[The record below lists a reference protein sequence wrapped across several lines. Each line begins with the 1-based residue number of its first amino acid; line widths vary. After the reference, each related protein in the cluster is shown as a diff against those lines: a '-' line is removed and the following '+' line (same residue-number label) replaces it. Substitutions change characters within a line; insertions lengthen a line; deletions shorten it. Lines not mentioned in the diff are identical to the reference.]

1 MPARI
6 LPVVIAVTGNCLKQG
21 ADFMHQCRIVVL
33 LTVFFSF
40 CCLAQETPSETP
52 GDAPVSPAVAPAAVP
67 QGDTGHGGFFR
78 ELLAQRAAAAARDP
92 AVTTQRTAEGV
103 QLTTN
108 QQATPEA
115 SETAV
120 NWESVTLKDC
130 IEVLCRDLGME
141 FVISPSVNVAQE
153 VSVRAGDVTSWKVAD
168 KQELFDAILETAGVQ
183 RVQRGRVWVFSPSDI
198 RPVIEAFQDKKY
210 GDGKP
215 VIGVIKLK
223 SIDASQAEPFLNT
236 VGGKPPRVFAMKGS
250 RMVLVL
256 GTQQFLTQM
265 EELVKLID
273 FAPGTLMPY
282 TLEYAVS
289 DDMAKDLA
297 AIFYGRSGGDGDALR
312 FVSIARLNV
321 VVALNVPEGMVAE
334 VTKWVKLLDRD
345 DAANERVTRV
355 YRLQVVSSE
364 TIGKTLDTL
373 YSTLYK
379 QAQAEKKTQS
389 SNVAVSK
396 KSSSSASSSAAKPSA
411 GPAPS
416 QSTPAAPAKSSSGA
430 DSSGSP
436 DMDEQAV
443 ILYDKE
449 TNTLIVNATPDQHRD
464 IERTLK
470 ELDRPRRQALIEAVL
485 VEMTLSEGTDL
496 GVEWAT
502 SEGLH
507 YAGPLNSVGLQ
518 SGLGS
523 SISGLT
529 DSAANDGLS
538 YLLKSS
544 DQKWA
549 FIQAAEND
557 NRLQVLASPTVL
569 TRDGM
574 PATVSF
580 GNEVPVQ
587 SQSQTDAGKSN
598 YSYDYHDAKMILT
611 VTPTID
617 DNKNVTLV
625 VSQVLRQVSTD
636 AIQPGTGI
644 TSNAPTFTTREIS
657 SSLQVA
663 DGQTLILGGLISRS
677 DKIIKTGI
685 PLLCRLP
692 YIGWLFGRNQTTKVS
707 TEILMILTPHVV
719 NTRDETDALTKE
731 FRTKIMGA
739 MAVKDVHK
747 LFNLEDPKTPTNAPA
762 AAISPEAK
770 GN

>member
-1 MPARI
+1 
-6 LPVVIAVTGNCLKQG
+6 
-21 ADFMHQCRIVVL
+21 MHQCRVVVL

-40 CCLAQETPSETP
+40 CCLAQETPSEAP
-52 GDAPVSPAVAPAAVP
+52 GDAPIAPSAVVP
-67 QGDTGHGGFFR
+67 QGDTGRGGFFR
-78 ELLAQRAAAAARDP
+78 EMMAQRAAAAARDP
-92 AVTTQRTAEGV
+92 AVATQRTAEGV
-103 QLTTN
+103 QLTTT
-108 QQATPEA
+108 QQATPDA

-120 NWESVTLKDC
+120 NWENVTLKDC

-153 VSVRAGDVTSWKVAD
+153 VSVRAGDVTRWTVQD

-223 SIDASQAEPFLNT
+223 SIDASQAESFLNT

-273 FAPGTLMPY
+273 FAPGILTPY
-282 TLEYAVS
+282 TLAYSSS

-297 AIFYGRSGGDGDALR
+297 AIFNGRTGGDGEAIR
-312 FVSIARLNV
+312 FISISRLNV
-321 VVALNVPEGMVAE
+321 VVAHNVPEGMVDE
-334 VTKWVKLLDRD
+334 VTKWVKLLDRAD
-345 DAANERVTRV
+345 DANERVTRV
-355 YRLQVVSSE
+355 YRLQVITAD
-364 TIGKTLDTL
+364 TIGKTLDSL

-379 QAQAEKKTQS
+379 QTQAEKKTQS
-389 SNVAVSK
+389 SNIAVSK
-396 KSSSSASSSAAKPSA
+396 KSAGSGSSSAAKPSA

-416 QSTPAAPAKSSSGA
+416 QSAPAAPAKSSSGA

-436 DMDEQAV
+436 DMDEEAV
-443 ILYDKE
+443 ILTDKE

-464 IERTLK
+464 IERTIK
-470 ELDRPRRQALIEAVL
+470 VLDRPRRQVLIETVL
-485 VEMTLSEGTDL
+485 VEMTLSEGTGL
-496 GVEWAT
+496 GVEWAASKGIST
-502 SEGLH
+502 
-507 YAGPLNSVGLQ
+507 AGLQ
-518 SGLGS
+518 SGLNS
-523 SISGLT
+523 SITPLSSINPLI
-529 DSAANDGLS
+529 DSTPVNNGLS

-549 FIQAAEND
+549 FIQAAESD

-587 SQSQTDAGKSN
+587 AQSQTDAGKSN
-598 YSYDYHDAKMILT
+598 FSYEYHEAKMILT

-636 AIQPGTGI
+636 AITPGVGI
-644 TSNAPTFTTREIS
+644 TSNAPTFTTREIN

-677 DKIIKTGI
+677 DKVIKTGI

-692 YIGWLFGRNQTTKVS
+692 YIGWLFGRNVTTKVS

-719 NTRDETDALTKE
+719 DTRDETDAMTKE

-747 LFNLEDPKTPTNAPA
+747 LFNLEDPKTATNAPA
-762 AAISPEAK
+762 AAISSEAK